1 MLLAVIVAAAL
12 TVPPLG
18 GRSISTSHEARFAL
32 LARDIVERGAWFEP
46 RVGSE
51 VYRNKPPLYPWSIA
65 ALSLLRGR
73 VSEAT
78 AQAPVVAAAVGAVLF
93 TFLLG
98 AALFGARAGLWG
110 ALILLTSYDFFA
122 HSQLLLPDM
131 LVVAFVTAAAY
142 FFWRAQD
149 DPPGRGALAA
159 FYGALAM
166 GVFAKG
172 PVGLLPL
179 LVAAVWLWSEHGP
192 GGLRRLWSPLGI
204 GLFAGVTAVWLAPF
218 LAIGSRSFALD
229 VLQADWLDWFVGFP
243 SRGDLKD
250 LAIEGLLGFMPWAL
264 VVPLALWTGLRDRQT
279 PAIRF
284 VLFWFLV
291 PLLLITLSSNPR
303 ARYLL
308 PIHPAGALLIAWWAE
323 THGATRATAGRLLG
337 WTALAGALVAIG
349 TSAWL
354 RPSPAYFAPGFSWT
368 ALPLAAGAI
377 MIGIALFWG
386 VRAGRPALLV
396 YGAVGGM
403 ALILGYG
410 VWPYNAWVN
419 ETQDFRRV
427 ASTLA
432 EHARG
437 TDAAMFVNRRFFQVD
452 FYAGR
457 EIRQI
462 RTAHELNEYL
472 TRPER
477 PVVLVNGSYWQ
488 EQREKF
494 PPEVRILDEIRAGT
508 ERMLIV
514 RLSKG

>member
-1 MLLAVIVAAAL
+1 MIAAAAL

-46 RVGSE
+46 RVGGE

-65 ALSLLRGR
+65 ALSLPRGR
-73 VSEAT
+73 VTEAT
-78 AQAPVVAAAVGAVLF
+78 AQAPVVAAALGAILF
-93 TFLLG
+93 TLLLG

-110 ALILLTSYDFFA
+110 ALILLTSYEFFA
-122 HSQLLLPDM
+122 YSQLLLPDM
-131 LVVAFVTAAAY
+131 LVVVFVTAAAY
-142 FFWRAQD
+142 FFWRAQG

-179 LVAAVWLWSEHGP
+179 LVAAVWLWSEHGLR
-192 GGLRRLWSPLGI
+192 GLVRLWSPLGV
-204 GLFAGVTAVWLAPF
+204 GLFVGVTAVWLVPF
-218 LAIGSRSFALD
+218 LAMGSQSFAQD
-229 VLQADWLDWFVGFP
+229 VLLSDWLDWFVGLP
-243 SRGDLKD
+243 GRKD
-250 LAIEGLLGFMPWAL
+250 LTDFSIEALLGSMPWTPL
-264 VVPLALWTGLRDRQT
+264 LPLALASG
-279 PAIRF
+279 IRGWRSPGTRF
-284 VLFWFLV
+284 AFLWFAV
-291 PLLLITLSSNPR
+291 PLVLVALSLNPR

-308 PIHPAGALLIAWWAE
+308 PLYPAGALLIARWVE
-323 THGATRATAGRLLG
+323 TRGAARTVAGRVAG
-337 WTALAGALVAIG
+337 WASLAGALIAA
-349 TSAWL
+349 TAPAWL
-354 RPSPAYFAPGFSWT
+354 RPSPAYFAPAFSW
-368 ALPLAAGAI
+368 AMLPLAAGAI

-386 VRAGRPALLV
+386 LRAGRPALLV
-396 YGAVGGM
+396 YGVVGGM
-403 ALILGYG
+403 AVILGYG

-462 RTAHELNEYL
+462 RTVRELNEYL

-477 PVVLVNGSYWQ
+477 PVVLVNGSYWE
-488 EQREKF
+488 EQREKM
-494 PPEVRILDEIRAGT
+494 PPGARILDEIGVGT
-508 ERMLIV
+508 ESMLIV
-514 RLSKG
+514 RMSKG

>member
-1 MLLAVIVAAAL
+1 MLLAVIVAAVL

-18 GRSISTSHEARFAL
+18 QRTISTSHEARFAL

-46 RVGSE
+46 RVGGE

-65 ALSLLRGR
+65 ALSLPRGR
-73 VSEAT
+73 VTEAA
-78 AQAPVVAAAVGAVLF
+78 AQAPVVAAAVGAILF
-93 TFLLG
+93 TLLLG

-110 ALILLTSYDFFA
+110 ALILLTSYEFFA
-122 HSQLLLPDM
+122 YSQLLLPDM
-131 LVVAFVTAAAY
+131 LVVVFVTAAAY
-142 FFWRAQD
+142 FFWRAQG

-192 GGLRRLWSPLGI
+192 GGLRRLSSPLGI
-204 GLFAGVTAVWLAPF
+204 GLFAGVTALWLGPF
-218 LAIGSRSFALD
+218 LAIGGQSFALD

-250 LAIEGLLGFMPWAL
+250 FAIEALLGSMPWTPVL
-264 VVPLALWTGLRDRQT
+264 PLALASGVRGWRSQAT
-279 PAIRF
+279 RF
-284 VLFWFLV
+284 AFLWFAV
-291 PLLLITLSSNPR
+291 PLVLVALSLNPR

-308 PIHPAGALLIAWWAE
+308 PVYPAGALLIARWAE
-323 THGATRATAGRLLG
+323 SRGDAPTVAGRVVG
-337 WTALAGALVAIG
+337 WASLAGALAAVSAP
-349 TSAWL
+349 AWL
-354 RPSPAYFAPGFSWT
+354 RPSPAYFAPAFSW
-368 ALPLAAGAI
+368 AMLPLAAGAI
-377 MIGIALFWG
+377 MIGIALCWG
-386 VRAGRPALLV
+386 LRAGRPALLV
-396 YGAVGGM
+396 YGVAGGM
-403 ALILGYG
+403 AVILGYG
-410 VWPYNAWVN
+410 VWPYSAWVN

-427 ASTLA
+427 ASRLA

-437 TDAAMFVNRRFFQVD
+437 ADAAMFVNRRFFQVD

-462 RTAHELNEYL
+462 KTVRELNEYL

-477 PVVLVNGSYWQ
+477 PVVLVNGSYWE
-488 EQREKF
+488 EQREKT
-494 PPEVRILDEIRAGT
+494 PPEVRILDEIRVGT
-508 ERMLIV
+508 ESLLIV
-514 RLSKG
+514 RMSKG